1 MNEAQINATT
11 NPAAG
16 LTQAAEREDRRVLR
30 LVLFDALASEAMG
43 TLTTGVFL
51 VGFAVAL
58 GADNFTIGVLAAVPF
73 FAQLLQ
79 VPAVLLVER
88 WRVRRDICVFST
100 AIGRAFLVG
109 AAAAPLIGG
118 SLGVKVLIASLAIYQ
133 GMAAIAGC
141 AWNSWMRDL
150 VPSSEH
156 GRFFGRR
163 TAATTALSVVA
174 ALGGGAIIDL
184 WKSYMPEYAVFG
196 YSLLFLVSAIVGY
209 IGVYLL
215 RITPDKPMAPAE
227 KAGPALAL
235 LFAPLREENFKRL
248 ILFLASWNF
257 AANLAAPFFTVYM
270 LKSLDYPITTILAL
284 TIASQLSN
292 IVALGLWG
300 ALIDRFSNKSVLGVA
315 APLFLACTLA
325 WTFTG
330 VPWVK
335 PYTLYLLAVIHVLM
349 GVATAGVGLASG
361 NIAMKLSPPG
371 QATAYLAAN
380 GVISAAA
387 AATAPILGG
396 RFADFFALHQ
406 LTLAFTWTGGPQ
418 KLTVQ
423 VLNLHSWTFFLR
435 DGLRTWALLAS
446 SPLVC
451 RRTVWRDQAIGL
463 LGCLVRS
470 PPIGSQLVKRRG
482 PAACGS
488 FAAVAFRRLRY
499 SGHEVLP
506 HQMTRIAE
514 GQSCCVRVRV
524 ASQSARRGAQIRNQF
539 RFAAACTRRM
549 V

>member
-1 MNEAQINATT
+1 MMNEAHDQTT
-11 NPAAG
+11 VIRV
-16 LTQAAEREDRRVLR
+16 AEPTHVDDRENRRLLR
-30 LVLFDALASEAMG
+30 LILFDALASETMG

-58 GADNFTIGVLAAVPF
+58 GADNFAIGVLAAVPF

-79 VPAVLLVER
+79 IPAVLLVER

-100 AIGRAFLVG
+100 AIGRAFLVA
-109 AAAAPLIGG
+109 AAAAPL
-118 SLGVKVLIASLAIYQ
+118 LGIALSVKVLIASLAIYQ

-150 VPSSEH
+150 VPSSEY

-163 TAATTALSVVA
+163 TAATTALSMVA

-184 WKSYMPEYAVFG
+184 WKGYMPEYSVFG
-196 YSLLFLVSAIVGY
+196 YSLLFLVSAVVGY

-215 RITPDKPMAPAE
+215 RITPDEPMAPAE
-227 KAGPALAL
+227 RAGPALAL

-248 ILFLASWNF
+248 IHFLASWNF
-257 AANLAAPFFTVYM
+257 AANLAAPFFAVYM
-270 LKSLDYPITTILAL
+270 LKSLDYSMITILVL
-284 TIASQLSN
+284 TTLSQVSN
-292 IVALGLWG
+292 IAALRLWG
-300 ALIDRFSNKSVLGVA
+300 TLIDRFSNKAVLGVA

-335 PYTLYLLAVIHVLM
+335 PYTFYLLAVIHILM

-380 GVISAAA
+380 SVISAAA
-387 AATAPILGG
+387 AAAAPILGG

-418 KLTVQ
+418 KVTVQ
-423 VLNLHSWTFFLR
+423 VLNLHSWTFFFAMACVLGLYSLHRLSLVEEPSGVTKRLLLR
-435 DGLRTWALLAS
+435 DLL
-446 SPLVC
+446 L
-451 RRTVWRDQAIGL
+451 
-463 LGCLVRS
+463 
-470 PPIGSQLVKRRG
+470 
-482 PAACGS
+482 
-488 FAAVAFRRLRY
+488 
-499 SGHEVLP
+499 E
-506 HQMTRIAE
+506 
-514 GQSCCVRVRV
+514 
-524 ASQSARRGAQIRNQF
+524 ARRSVHSLSSAAGLTRVV
-539 RFAAACTRRM
+539 RFPQWLFDGSD
-549 V
+549 